1 MKKLNNNNSK
11 ENIVR
16 LISDAK
22 LQTPNMSYWF
32 INNYLFNI
40 RTCLD
45 SKFQQGVVDF
55 NTKNDSY
62 MFLGFLYNKIVEAIE
77 NIFTESELQREY
89 DEYRNQSQKTEDEQ
103 FLIMLKSKQ
112 QYFQFL
118 NPMEKR
124 FLELLEKEKK

>member
-1 MKKLNNNNSK
+1 
-11 ENIVR
+11 
-16 LISDAK
+16 
-22 LQTPNMSYWF
+22 MSYWF